1 MSNWLL
7 PSLSDIFRRAADQ
20 VSGLAVPDVSSSP
33 DAHPGDFHAPFP
45 GQKRQTSIALQQV
58 QAEFE
63 WRAALTAVQDLIK
76 ARLDNDATNT
86 PETDTS
92 QGVVLCGPLPVVSD
106 PVLSDRLASW
116 IFVSDT
122 LNAPLGLSLQLNPQG
137 NQCPGLTATPVTSV
151 PVLEKDPLA
160 AEQFC
165 LVLTPDFGVVLV
177 LGQDERPCFQFSFDP
192 KVIQMCWQALLL
204 RVRLS
209 NASYATK
216 LHRLFEIFS
225 PGTPDYHL
233 ISEFSRR
240 WTQQLTQQMMQN
252 QLELA
257 ADLAGTHHVPYPP
270 QTSPASKTNLR
281 SRDRSHTPPI
291 KTEQPPSPSSPKSIT
306 DEWAEEA
313 QDVALL
319 KAIAHE
325 VRTPLATIRTLTRL
339 LLRRKDLA
347 PDVLKRLGII
357 DNECTEQIDRFSLI
371 FRAAEMGPQPQ
382 TGESFLAAIPLDQV
396 IQEGLPR
403 WKNQA
408 ERRNL
413 HLNVA
418 LPEQLPCVVSDPQ
431 MLDQALTGLIDR
443 FTRQLPAQSNLGLQV
458 SLAGDQLK
466 LQFQAHDRSGNPITA
481 TIADGG
487 CAGQSPSKSLGQL
500 LSFQPATGSLSLNL
514 AVTKNIFQ
522 ALGGK
527 LLIKERPQQ
536 GEVVTVFLPLQ
547 PEPHRR

>member
-20 VSGLAVPDVSSSP
+20 VSGLSVPDASP
-33 DAHPGDFHAPFP
+33 CPETLPGNFPLP
-45 GQKRQTSIALQQV
+45 GQKHQTSIALQQV

-76 ARLDNDATNT
+76 ARLDDNAGDS
-86 PETDTS
+86 PKTDTS
-92 QGVVLCGPLPVVSD
+92 QGVVLCGPLPVMSD

-122 LNAPLGLSLQLNPQG
+122 LNSPLGLSLQLNPQG
-137 NQCPGLTATPVTSV
+137 NHCPGLTATPVTSV

-233 ISEFSRR
+233 VSEFSRR
-240 WTQQLTQQMMQN
+240 WTQQLAHQLMQN

-257 ADLAGTHHVPYPP
+257 ADLAGAHPATKTP
-270 QTSPASKTNLR
+270 QTSPSNKTHRRHRNRSKTTKPAPN
-281 SRDRSHTPPI
+281 
-291 KTEQPPSPSSPKSIT
+291 SSKPLASDIS
-306 DEWAEEA
+306 DELAEEA

-347 PDVLKRLGII
+347 PDVLRRLGII

-413 HLNVA
+413 QLNVA

-466 LQFQAHDRSGNPITA
+466 LQFQAHDRAGKPITA

-487 CAGQSPSKSLGQL
+487 CAGQSPAKSLGQL

-547 PEPHRR
+547 PETNHR